1 MTTYENLRAARRGP
15 IVSIAAYMLLT
26 IAKLL
31 AGHFL
36 NSSSLI
42 ADGFNNLS
50 DILGNVALLIGLHL
64 ASQPADSDHRFGHWK
79 IEDLSSLVT
88 SFIMFV
94 VGFQVLIQTI
104 RKIFLRIET
113 VVDPL
118 GATVG
123 VLSAIV
129 MCGVYFYNKSLAK
142 KLKSSALIAAAKDNL
157 SDAVTSIGTSIA
169 IIAASFNLTIIDYIT
184 AIIITFFIL
193 KTAYDIFMEATFSLS
208 DGFDEKTLKAYEK
221 AILEIPKVTKVKKQ
235 RGRSYGSNIY
245 LDIVVEMNPDLSVY
259 ESHAIT
265 EQIEK
270 VLSKRFSVYDTDV
283 HVEPAAIPEDE
294 IYGNVLHKLSRNE
307 KIFLSKIPDYENL
320 LTPDFYLIDENGHH
334 HNRQEVIAN
343 QQPLLN
349 NYKDFKMTSV
359 SQKTK
364 LISYELEGNFHTSIW
379 RRNETWFMIYH
390 QVTTIKN
397 DK

>member
-15 IVSIAAYMLLT
+15 IVSIAAYLLLT

-64 ASQPADSDHRFGHWK
+64 AS
-79 IEDLSSLVT
+79 

-94 VGFQVLIQTI
+94 VGFQVLIQTV
-104 RKIFLRIET
+104 RKIFLREET

-123 VLSAIV
+123 ILSAMV
-129 MCGVYFYNKSLAK
+129 MCGVYFYNKRLAK

-169 IIAASFNLTIIDYIT
+169 IVAASFNLTIIDYIT
-184 AIIITFFIL
+184 AIIITSFIL
-193 KTAYDIFMEATFSLS
+193 KTAYDIFMSATFSLS
-208 DGFDEKTLKAYEK
+208 DGFDERNLKAYEK

-235 RGRSYGSNIY
+235 RGRSYGSNVY
-245 LDIVVEMNPDLSVY
+245 LDMVVEMNPDLSVY

-265 EQIEK
+265 EQIEE

-307 KIFLSKIPDYENL
+307 KIILSKIPDYENL
-320 LTPDFYLIDENGHH
+320 LAPDFYLIDENGHH
-334 HNRQEVIAN
+334 YNREEVIAN
-343 QQPLLN
+343 HQPLLN
-349 NYKDFKMTSV
+349 NFDSFKMTSV

-364 LISYELEGNFHTSIW
+364 LISYELGGNFHTSIW

-390 QVTTIKN
+390 QVTRIK
-397 DK
+397 DEK